1 MGVLSPL
8 GYYGVRMNSYV
19 GIDVSKD
26 ELVVHVLPAQQDRVF
41 PNTTQGLVELVGW
54 LVELGGCRVAFE
66 ASGGYERA
74 LLDALHQAGVVAMRL
89 PARRPRNLARAL
101 GLKAKTDAL
110 DARVLAL
117 AAQMLPATAT
127 PPATAPVQELRE
139 WLQLRT
145 ALVQERDNHRRR
157 IQQIRQWLQLRTA
170 LVQERDNH
178 RRRIQQIRQAS
189 VQTFLRSVID
199 SLQQR
204 IAEVEQQLRCALERC
219 PVQIAAAPGLGPILR
234 ATLAARLPELGQLD
248 RRQIAS
254 LIGLAPYNRDSGR
267 WRGQRCIGGGRADVR
282 RVLYMATWAA
292 IRARSPLASTYQ
304 RLVAAGKPKKLA
316 VTACMRKYLTMLN
329 AMARDQAP
337 WAPATS
343 TA

>member
-54 LVELGGCRVAFE
+54 LVDLGGCRVAFE
-66 ASGGYERA
+66 ASGGYERD
-74 LLDALHQAGVVAMRL
+74 LLDALHQAGEAAVRL
-89 PARRPRNLARAL
+89 PARRPRDLARAL

-117 AAQMLPATAT
+117 AAQMLPATTT

-157 IQQIRQWLQLRTA
+157 IQQ
-170 LVQERDNH
+170 V
-178 RRRIQQIRQAS
+178 RQAS

-267 WRGQRCIGGGRADVR
+267 WRGQRCIGGGMADVR

-292 IRARSPLASTYQ
+292 IRARSPLAQTYQ

>member
-117 AAQMLPATAT
+117 AAQILPATAT

-139 WLQLRT
+139 
-145 ALVQERDNHRRR
+145 
-157 IQQIRQWLQLRTA
+157 WLQLRTA

>member
-1 MGVLSPL
+1 
-8 GYYGVRMNSYV
+8 MNSYV

-139 WLQLRT
+139 
-145 ALVQERDNHRRR
+145 
-157 IQQIRQWLQLRTA
+157 WLQLRTA

>member
-1 MGVLSPL
+1 
-8 GYYGVRMNSYV
+8 
-19 GIDVSKD
+19 
-26 ELVVHVLPAQQDRVF
+26 VF

-54 LVELGGCRVAFE
+54 LVELGGCRVSFE

-117 AAQMLPATAT
+117 AAQILPATAT

-139 WLQLRT
+139 
-145 ALVQERDNHRRR
+145 
-157 IQQIRQWLQLRTA
+157 WLQLRTA

>member
-1 MGVLSPL
+1 
-8 GYYGVRMNSYV
+8 MNSYV

-41 PNTTQGLVELVGW
+41 PNTAQGLVELVGW

-66 ASGGYERA
+66 ASGGYERD
-74 LLDALHQAGVVAMRL
+74 LLDALHQAGVAAVRL
-89 PARRPRNLARAL
+89 PARRPRDLARAL

-117 AAQMLPATAT
+117 AAQMLPATTT

-157 IQQIRQWLQLRTA
+157 IQQVRQ
-170 LVQERDNH
+170 V
-178 RRRIQQIRQAS
+178 S

-219 PVQIAAAPGLGPILR
+219 PVQIAAAPGL
-234 ATLAARLPELGQLD
+234 
-248 RRQIAS
+248 
-254 LIGLAPYNRDSGR
+254 
-267 WRGQRCIGGGRADVR
+267 RGVRSVRTTPR
-282 RVLYMATWAA
+282 RVLPLPVMCSTISGAA
-292 IRARSPLASTYQ
+292 RAPLMGASFWSGKASSR
-304 RLVAAGKPKKLA
+304 RLK
-316 VTACMRKYLTMLN
+316 MMLL
-329 AMARDQAP
+329 P
-337 WAPATS
+337 L
-343 TA
+343 

>member
-1 MGVLSPL
+1 MGVLSLL

-54 LVELGGCRVAFE
+54 LVDLGGCRVAFE
-66 ASGGYERA
+66 ASGGYERD

-127 PPATAPVQELRE
+127 PPATAPEQELRE
-139 WLQLRT
+139 
-145 ALVQERDNHRRR
+145 
-157 IQQIRQWLQLRTA
+157 WLQLRTA

-292 IRARSPLASTYQ
+292 IRARSPLAQTYQ

>member
-8 GYYGVRMNSYV
+8 GYYGVPMNSYV

-26 ELVVHVLPAQQDRVF
+26 ELVVHVLPAEQTSVF
-41 PNTTQGLVELVGW
+41 PNTASGLAGLVSWLGELQ
-54 LVELGGCRVAFE
+54 CQRVAFE
-66 ASGGYERA
+66 ASGGYERD
-74 LLDALHQAGVVAMRL
+74 LLDRLHQVGLAAVRL
-89 PARRPRNLARAL
+89 PARRPRDLAKAL

-117 AAQMLPATAT
+117 AAQLLPGASTS
-127 PPATAPVQELRE
+127 PVTAPMQELRE

-157 IQQIRQWLQLRTA
+157 IQQVRQPAVRAYLCTLIQGLQ
-170 LVQERDNH
+170 H
-178 RRRIQQIRQAS
+178 
-189 VQTFLRSVID
+189 
-199 SLQQR
+199 R
-204 IAEVEQQLRCALERC
+204 IAEVEQQLRRALEHC
-219 PVQIAAAPGLGPILR
+219 PVQINAAPGLGPILR

-248 RRQIAS
+248 RRKIAG
-254 LIGLAPYNRDSGR
+254 LVGLAPYNRDSGR
-267 WRGQRCIGGGRADVR
+267 WRGRRCIGGGRTDVR

-292 IRARSPLASTYQ
+292 IRARTPLAQTYQ
-304 RLVAAGKPKKLA
+304 RMVAAGKPKKLA

-329 AMARDQAP
+329 AMARDKTP
-337 WAPATS
+337 WAPHGS

>member
-139 WLQLRT
+139 
-145 ALVQERDNHRRR
+145 
-157 IQQIRQWLQLRTA
+157 WLQLRTA

>member
-41 PNTTQGLVELVGW
+41 PNTAQGLVGLVGW
-54 LVELGGCRVAFE
+54 LLELEGCRVAFE
-66 ASGGYERA
+66 ASGGYERD
-74 LLDALHQAGVVAMRL
+74 LLDGLHQAGVAAVRL
-89 PARRPRNLARAL
+89 PARRPRDLARAL

-117 AAQMLPATAT
+117 AAQMLPATTT
-127 PPATAPVQELRE
+127 PPATAPMQNLRE

-157 IQQIRQWLQLRTA
+157 IQQ
-170 LVQERDNH
+170 V
-178 RRRIQQIRQAS
+178 RQAS

-204 IAEVEQQLRCALERC
+204 IAQVEQQLRCALERC
-219 PVQIAAAPGLGPILR
+219 PVQIGAAPG
-234 ATLAARLPELGQLD
+234 LGQLD

-254 LIGLAPYNRDSGR
+254 LVGLAPYNRDSGR

-292 IRARSPLASTYQ
+292 IRARSPLAQTYQ

>member
-1 MGVLSPL
+1 MGVLSSL
-8 GYYGVRMNSYV
+8 GYYGVHMNSYV

-41 PNTTQGLVELVGW
+41 PNTAQGLASLVGW
-54 LVELGGCRVAFE
+54 LVEQDCPRVAFE
-66 ASGGYERA
+66 ASGGYERD
-74 LLDALHQAGVVAMRL
+74 LLDRLHQAGLAAVRL
-89 PARRPRNLARAL
+89 PARRPRELARAL

-117 AAQMLPATAT
+117 AAQLLPAATT
-127 PPATAPVQELRE
+127 PPVTAPMQDLRE

-157 IQQIRQWLQLRTA
+157 IQQVRQPSVQAYLRT
-170 LVQERDNH
+170 L
-178 RRRIQQIRQAS
+178 
-189 VQTFLRSVID
+189 ID

-204 IAEVEQQLRCALERC
+204 IAEVEQQLRRALEHC
-219 PVQIAAAPGLGPILR
+219 PAQITAAPGLGPILR

-248 RRQIAS
+248 RRKIAA
-254 LIGLAPYNRDSGR
+254 LVGLAPYNRDSGR
-267 WRGQRCIGGGRADVR
+267 WRGRRCIGGGRADVR

-292 IRARSPLASTYQ
+292 IRARTPLAQSYQ
-304 RLVAAGKPKKLA
+304 RMVDTGKPKKLA

-337 WAPATS
+337 WAPPTS

>member
-1 MGVLSPL
+1 M
-8 GYYGVRMNSYV
+8 
-19 GIDVSKD
+19 D
-26 ELVVHVLPAQQDRVF
+26 
-41 PNTTQGLVELVGW
+41 
-54 LVELGGCRVAFE
+54 LGGCRVAFE
-66 ASGGYERA
+66 ASGGYERD
-74 LLDALHQAGVVAMRL
+74 LLDALHQAGVAAVRL
-89 PARRPRNLARAL
+89 PARRPRALARAL

-117 AAQMLPATAT
+117 AAQMLPATTT

-157 IQQIRQWLQLRTA
+157 IQQ
-170 LVQERDNH
+170 V
-178 RRRIQQIRQAS
+178 RQAS

-292 IRARSPLASTYQ
+292 IRARSPLAQTYQ

>member
-1 MGVLSPL
+1 MPWMPAYWPWPHRCYRPL
-8 GYYGVRMNSYV
+8 
-19 GIDVSKD
+19 
-26 ELVVHVLPAQQDRVF
+26 
-41 PNTTQGLVELVGW
+41 
-54 LVELGGCRVAFE
+54 
-66 ASGGYERA
+66 
-74 LLDALHQAGVVAMRL
+74 
-89 PARRPRNLARAL
+89 PR
-101 GLKAKTDAL
+101 
-110 DARVLAL
+110 
-117 AAQMLPATAT
+117 

-157 IQQIRQWLQLRTA
+157 IQQ
-170 LVQERDNH
+170 V
-178 RRRIQQIRQAS
+178 RQAS

-234 ATLAARLPELGQLD
+234 ATLAAHLPELGPLD

-282 RVLYMATWAA
+282 RVLYMAIWAA
-292 IRARSPLASTYQ
+292 IRARSPLAQTYQ

>member
-117 AAQMLPATAT
+117 AAQMLPATTT

-139 WLQLRT
+139 
-145 ALVQERDNHRRR
+145 
-157 IQQIRQWLQLRTA
+157 WLQLRTA